1 MIVLQSLW
9 TGVAELP
16 AINQKSA
23 TGMSS
28 PGGEE
33 TGEGELSRRSG
44 HPPALNKVGR
54 VSPLT
59 AAVHTGWRFILSK
72 SLCLCASVAKNRVL
86 WESAVNRKGRN
97 CKTNP
102 IFNSNRYPSM
112 RNEEKIFDFMIS
124 ETHHPSE
131 RAYGGNFPFKVS
143 QGHSRLLKAI
153 QAYSRGFG
161 KKYFL
166 FSRTTPSTLQL
177 STFTTLAL
185 LPVVQSSTRK
195 LMRPIRPIPTY
206 WELFRTPSPPTPGG
220 RMEFGWPIKFG
231 QAAFRKKLCVF
242 RSVSLCLCGYSQK
255 TSLAKSR
262 PVGRVN

>member
-102 IFNSNRYPSM
+102 IFYATLCGSK
-112 RNEEKIFDFMIS
+112 RNKDNFSDFMIS
-124 ETHHPSE
+124 ETHS
-131 RAYGGNFPFKVS
+131 
-143 QGHSRLLKAI
+143 LKDAEI
-153 QAYSRGFG
+153 FI
-161 KKYFL
+161 
-166 FSRTTPSTLQL
+166 
-177 STFTTLAL
+177 
-185 LPVVQSSTRK
+185 LPEK
-195 LMRPIRPIPTY
+195 
-206 WELFRTPSPPTPGG
+206 G
-220 RMEFGWPIKFG
+220 RSMYLNVG
-231 QAAFRKKLCVF
+231 
-242 RSVSLCLCGYSQK
+242 
-255 TSLAKSR
+255 KSR
-262 PVGRVN
+262 

>member
-1 MIVLQSLW
+1 MKNALTYFGLPRTIAALKFAVQSLVSCPSQSW
-9 TGVAELP
+9 LP
-16 AINQKSA
+16 VSSA
-23 TGMSS
+23 YI
-28 PGGEE
+28 
-33 TGEGELSRRSG
+33 
-44 HPPALNKVGR
+44 
-54 VSPLT
+54 VS
-59 AAVHTGWRFILSK
+59 ILSK
-72 SLCLCASVAKNRVL
+72 TLCPLCLCGKNTSL
-86 WESAVNRKGRN
+86 KKGRN

-102 IFNSNRYPSM
+102 ILFASHCLSIRSEVKISN
-112 RNEEKIFDFMIS
+112 FMIS
-124 ETHHPSE
+124 KNHHPSE

-143 QGHSRLLKAI
+143 QGHSRGL
-153 QAYSRGFG
+153 GE
-161 KKYFL
+161 KYFL